1 MITTVLAVLL
11 VVLGGA
17 VTASGVGFLLSER
30 LWWRFERMDLG
41 STVQLPVLGVR
52 VSREAGRDLMRAS
65 FRTHLR
71 AAQVVMSIAGG
82 TALIALGLLLL
93 AKGS

>member
-1 MITTVLAVLL
+1 MVLR
-11 VVLGGA
+11 GA
-17 VTASGVGFLLSER
+17 VAASGVGFLLSER
-30 LWWRFERMDLG
+30 LWWRFERKEFG
-41 STVQLPVLGVR
+41 STMQLPVLGVR
-52 VSREAGRDLMRAS
+52 LSREAGRNLMRAT
-65 FRTHLR
+65 FRTHMR